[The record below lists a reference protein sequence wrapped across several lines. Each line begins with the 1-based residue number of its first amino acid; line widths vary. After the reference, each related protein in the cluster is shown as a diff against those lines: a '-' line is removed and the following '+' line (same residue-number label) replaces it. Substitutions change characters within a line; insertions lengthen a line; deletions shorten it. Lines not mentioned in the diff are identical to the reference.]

1 MEARRLRKEG
11 VSTKKGELSPQVSTS
26 TRAIM
31 PLEKQKLQRIRC
43 HLTGGTTKGQ
53 KMNVT
58 KAGRVR
64 SRFAPTIPL
73 TSITLPWPEHRRRRT
88 IALTALGG
96 PPRAPGDFQEA
107 LRESMEPAKPTGVI
121 PNLAMA
127 EGDWPVTKGHPCHD
141 CAPSARAA

>member
-26 TRAIM
+26 TRVIM
-31 PLEKQKLQRIRC
+31 PLEKRKLQRIRC
-43 HLTGGTTKGQ
+43 HLTGSTTKGQ

-58 KAGRVR
+58 KARRVR

-73 TSITLPWPEHRRRRT
+73 TSITLPWPEHRT

-107 LRESMEPAKPTGVI
+107 LQESMEPAKPTGVI

-127 EGDWPVTKGHPCHD
+127 EGDWRVTKGHPCHD
-141 CAPSARAA
+141 YTPSARAA